1 MLKGEH
7 SEFPGG
13 LVVKDPVSSVL
24 WLGFYP
30 WLREFPHVSGT
41 AKKKKRER
49 EPRDWFGTSP
59 RALVEHEK
67 DLNEVVE
74 EMEKQGCGKYYGGQ
88 HHKDCSGRDMG

>member
-1 MLKGEH
+1 MLKGEP

-41 AKKKKRER
+41 TKKKKRER
-49 EPRDWFGTSP
+49 ERAQRLVWYQPKSLSGT
-59 RALVEHEK
+59 
-67 DLNEVVE
+67 
-74 EMEKQGCGKYYGGQ
+74 
-88 HHKDCSGRDMG
+88 